1 MTCSSASKLLLRWA
15 VILGPGLERSTCT
28 RELSGVGCDEE
39 GLTSRGLGALG
50 KLVCT
55 TAGVMK
61 LLPKELLLVST
72 GGGGTGWEVRGVDW
86 LGGACETPCGT
97 GGGPLL
103 CWCAG

>member
-1 MTCSSASKLLLRWA
+1 
-15 VILGPGLERSTCT
+15 
-28 RELSGVGCDEE
+28 
-39 GLTSRGLGALG
+39 
-50 KLVCT
+50 
-55 TAGVMK
+55 MK